1 MNITE
6 GPSIRRFA
14 ELFDLT
20 VDEVIEWV
28 NAYVNHPDEFVC
40 TTEPTE
46 KERFKSI
53 SKYIKWRIDET
64 ADAHIRQRIALSKEK
79 AA

>member
-1 MNITE
+1 MRIVI
-6 GPSIRRFA
+6 GPTIIRFA
-14 ELFDLT
+14 DLFAIPRN
-20 VDEVIEWV
+20 EVLVWIGD
-28 NAYVNHPDEFVC
+28 YVNHPDEFHC
-40 TTEPTE
+40 ATEPTE